1 MTLTDLAKIAQIQD
15 EMKKVFRA
23 GLQSLKAKD
32 DTGPNWLIQVVG
44 GLFVDGRVPFV
55 KTIDLPDGSS
65 IRLKFVDTVK
75 QVLNS
80 KLAPTLGKESFLS
93 YLEVSVFPAGLK
105 GYSFTLNVNQ
115 VRWKISKSSA
125 SIEHQK
131 NLGVLVE
138 FASAL
143 GIDLS
148 TQESWCTVYSQ
159 TY

>member
-1 MTLTDLAKIAQIQD
+1 MSLINLAKITPNQD

-32 DTGPNWLIQVVG
+32 DTGPNWLIQSMS
-44 GLFVDGRVPFV
+44 GLFVDGRAPFV
-55 KTIDLPDGSS
+55 KVIELPDGSS

-75 QVLNS
+75 HVLNS

-93 YLEVSVFPAGLK
+93 YLEVSVFPAGIK

-115 VRWKISKSSA
+115 VRWKTSKSSA
-125 SIEHQK
+125 TIEHQK
-131 NLGVLVE
+131 NLGVLVD

-148 TQESWCTVYSQ
+148 TQDAWCTVYSQ

>member
-1 MTLTDLAKIAQIQD
+1 MSLINLAKIAPDQD

-32 DTGPNWLIQVVG
+32 DTGPNWLIQATS

-65 IRLKFVDTVK
+65 IRLKFVDTIK
-75 QVLNS
+75 NVLNS

-115 VRWKISKSSA
+115 VRWKTSKNA
-125 SIEHQK
+125 ATVEHQK
-131 NLGVLVE
+131 NLEVLIE
-138 FASAL
+138 FAAAL
-143 GIDLS
+143 GISLASPD
-148 TQESWCTVYSQ
+148 SWCTVYSQ